1 MTPEQT
7 HHHHRRRHRSRHK
20 FRRRMKKALYWV
32 ILPLLGS
39 ALLVKTLAFYF
50 GAP

>member
-1 MTPEQT
+1 
-7 HHHHRRRHRSRHK
+7 
-20 FRRRMKKALYWV
+20 MKKLLYRV

-39 ALLVKTLAFYF
+39 ALLVKTFLFYF